1 MLSQLFR
8 RGEAQMG
15 REEGG
20 GENGTPLEHLAL
32 PHHAEPCQSP
42 AVGPLPW
49 LPALLPSP
57 SSPPRS
63 GRCPESA
70 LGFLLGGW
78 GQTPSC
84 SGKGGLALGLQ
95 GPPLPSSG
103 AGTVHSMNGTE
114 SARLRVCSSPPGKL
128 DLSTGVR
135 PEAQPSPWDLSPKG
149 EADGEGEPLPRLE
162 EGPERAWAPQ
172 EAPEPSLGVR
182 GEAGW
187 ERPSSRGASRAPP
200 PQAQGSG
207 LDSSLRPSQPTG
219 QGQGA
224 CRDLEP
230 KLSRVRTPGTLV
242 QAEPQQAPSSG
253 GAVHACGRAS
263 QKGGLKW
270 KSRSPGSGQWEGAWG
285 RPEAHAR

>member
-70 LGFLLGGW
+70 LGFPLGGW

-103 AGTVHSMNGTE
+103 AGTVRSVNGTE

-149 EADGEGEPLPRLE
+149 KGRRRGRAPTPAGGRTREGLGPTGGPRTQPGSERRGGVGEAQQQRRQQGSSAPSPGERSRFLPPSLPADRAGPASVQGPGTETRESAHPRDPRPGPRPSPSKPRALGEPSTPAAVLPR
-162 EGPERAWAPQ
+162 
-172 EAPEPSLGVR
+172 
-182 GEAGW
+182 
-187 ERPSSRGASRAPP
+187 
-200 PQAQGSG
+200 
-207 LDSSLRPSQPTG
+207 
-219 QGQGA
+219 
-224 CRDLEP
+224 
-230 KLSRVRTPGTLV
+230 
-242 QAEPQQAPSSG
+242 
-253 GAVHACGRAS
+253 
-263 QKGGLKW
+263 KGG
-270 KSRSPGSGQWEGAWG
+270 
-285 RPEAHAR
+285 

>member
-84 SGKGGLALGLQ
+84 SG
-95 GPPLPSSG
+95 
-103 AGTVHSMNGTE
+103 
-114 SARLRVCSSPPGKL
+114 R
-128 DLSTGVR
+128 
-135 PEAQPSPWDLSPKG
+135 
-149 EADGEGEPLPRLE
+149 EG
-162 EGPERAWAPQ
+162 
-172 EAPEPSLGVR
+172 
-182 GEAGW
+182 
-187 ERPSSRGASRAPP
+187 
-200 PQAQGSG
+200 
-207 LDSSLRPSQPTG
+207 
-219 QGQGA
+219 
-224 CRDLEP
+224 
-230 KLSRVRTPGTLV
+230 
-242 QAEPQQAPSSG
+242 
-253 GAVHACGRAS
+253 
-263 QKGGLKW
+263 
-270 KSRSPGSGQWEGAWG
+270 
-285 RPEAHAR
+285 